1 MFCIVSGLLVAVLFS
16 FISGV
21 CSQQQ
26 YFRVQPR
33 DVKVHEGGEAMLECE
48 VANLAGQVQWTKD
61 GFALGEIFMCFSR
74 RVEGE
79 EEMKCFLKQ
88 QNHILEST
96 EWKQKQNKKLYK
108 TDNQQQY
115 ILGWNGFFNLYERT
129 KNVNG
134 FKIAGDKS

>member
-1 MFCIVSGLLVAVLFS
+1 MAVLFT

-61 GFALGEIFMCFSR
+61 GFALGEIFMCFSTKR
-74 RVEGE
+74 GNAANEIVFFQHSRNVADIDW
-79 EEMKCFLKQ
+79 L
-88 QNHILEST
+88 
-96 EWKQKQNKKLYK
+96 QKIN
-108 TDNQQQY
+108 
-115 ILGWNGFFNLYERT
+115 
-129 KNVNG
+129 
-134 FKIAGDKS
+134 